1 MGFLNKKNDSEMT
14 IECLAIGEDK
24 VLMHR
29 KMESTGEYLLDPKNL
44 LAYDSFPECIGNC
57 TRIAKGNKKFLGL
70 TSVLYENMA
79 RPFSFKTLNWIVVM
93 HNDEQ
98 IKDGSL
104 ARGQS
109 KAVQRID
116 LNARFDRMW
125 TLALL
130 AVGGLVGLALL
141 LALQMGL
148 FSKILGR

>member
-1 MGFLNKKNDSEMT
+1 MT

-57 TRIAKGNKKFLGL
+57 VKVAKGNKKYLGL

-79 RPFSFKTLNWIVVM
+79 RPFSFKKLDWIDVM
-93 HNDEQ
+93 HKDEQ
-98 IKDGSL
+98 IKDGAL

-130 AVGGLVGLALL
+130 AVGGLVALALL

-148 FSKILGR
+148 FTKILGR